1 MKRTL
6 FLSIL
11 LFLSLLFVYCSS
23 KNGLIYSGSVVN
35 HITYQDHYFPVSFSV
50 PENFTILPGVLN
62 GKKNPYALASISTT
76 FGLTLQKMILDN
88 KIKNEFNATLR
99 SICFSNIESNPDS
112 TSQML
117 LELYLFKDSESND
130 TLVSRIAKLMDNM
143 KSTVGEFL
151 LLNIKQFNYNY
162 FIS

>member
-1 MKRTL
+1 
-6 FLSIL
+6 
-11 LFLSLLFVYCSS
+11 
-23 KNGLIYSGSVVN
+23 
-35 HITYQDHYFPVSFSV
+35 
-50 PENFTILPGVLN
+50 
-62 GKKNPYALASISTT
+62 
-76 FGLTLQKMILDN
+76 MILDN

-143 KSTVGEFL
+143 SAPSKA
-151 LLNIKQFNYNY
+151 NISKPDNPARVASNHRHGTEPCV
-162 FIS
+162 